1 MEIIETQ
8 TETELVCDYC
18 NHIQKC
24 YPFQF
29 DINDPTITNICMECI
44 QEEISLDRRLFKY
57 IAYGEHENL
66 YQCDYCE
73 YIFDNDYIQSHN
85 VNGYETCCN
94 QCFENGD
101 YNENNNEN
109 NNDTEDIDDNQDNN
123 DEIDF
128 NEDVYEYDD
137 YSDDENKSYHNNRQS
152 VHNTYIQKSIRQS
165 IENLMNH

>member
-1 MEIIETQ
+1 ME
-8 TETELVCDYC
+8 TETEIELICDYC
-18 NHIQKC
+18 DDTRKC
-24 YPFQF
+24 YSFQF

-73 YIFDNDYIQSHN
+73 YIFDNDYIQSHD

-101 YNENNNEN
+101 HIEN
-109 NNDTEDIDDNQDNN
+109 NNDTEDNDEDNQD
-123 DEIDF
+123 DDDF
-128 NEDVYEYDD
+128 NEDEYDD

-165 IENLMNH
+165 IENLINH